1 MKTPGMHRIV
11 LIISSI
17 LAVLV
22 GSADRGNAAISPPRV
37 TVVFR
42 YDDYSSR
49 SNTDLEEKILRAF
62 SRNKACCTFS
72 IIPCISAVNYL
83 DTKPQEV
90 IFLTAAKAEIAR
102 LAMAAGAMDA
112 AQHGYSHQRQGYTHG
127 WYTEYEGLDYDTQ
140 LHKIRQGKVFLEK
153 ILGAKII
160 TFVPPYNSY
169 DANTLKVLEKLNF
182 RCLSASVR
190 GQTVPSTSL
199 KILPETCT
207 LPQLR
212 EVIGYARK
220 MVDYHPIICVM
231 FHQYNFIGIDDTKE
245 AERINH
251 KTSLDEF
258 NQLLSWITS
267 QEDIRVRS
275 ISQLLQENVDLS
287 MERFVKNKYYLQLYH
302 LKPAWWPP
310 HYGFSIPAESAFN
323 LRFKNILFDFNALR
337 IINIIYVCSFYLII
351 LISMLIISCLLTLV
365 AFSLSMIIDKI
376 FKYLSLIM
384 VCSLLFSLIFAAHL
398 EYKKIEILTGG
409 LGVSLGLWL
418 ACLRWK
424 KSAAKTGHN

>member
-1 MKTPGMHRIV
+1 MHRII

-22 GSADRGNAAISPPRV
+22 CSAGWGNTAISPPRV

-62 SRNKACCTFS
+62 SQNKACCTFS
-72 IIPCISAVNYL
+72 IIPFISAVNYL
-83 DTKPQEV
+83 DTNPQEV
-90 IFLTAAKAEIAR
+90 IPLTAAKTEIAR
-102 LAMAAGAMDA
+102 QAMAAGTMDA

-127 WYTEYEGLDYDTQ
+127 WYTAYEGLDYDSQ
-140 LHKIRQGKVFLEK
+140 LHKIRTGKVFLEK

-169 DANTLKVLEKLNF
+169 DANTLKVLDKLNF
-182 RCLSASVR
+182 RCLSASLR

-207 LPQLR
+207 LAQLR

-287 MERFVKNKYYLQLYH
+287 MERFINNKYYLELFH

-310 HYGFSIPAESAFN
+310 HYGFYMPAEFAFN
-323 LRFKNILFDFNALR
+323 LRFRNIFLDFNALR
-337 IINIIYVCSFYLII
+337 ITNILYVGSFYLII
-351 LISMLIISCLLTLV
+351 LILMLIITYLLTLIC
-365 AFSLSMIIDKI
+365 FSLFMLIDKI
-376 FKYLSLIM
+376 FKYLSLVIL
-384 VCSLLFSLIFAAHL
+384 CSLLFAMIFPAQI
-398 EYKKIEILTGG
+398 EYKKIEILMGA
-409 LGVSLGLWL
+409 LGISLGLWL

-424 KSAAKTGHN
+424 KSATAKNGA